1 MATLPSLVSVQDY
14 VRDYINRETKPMCE
28 YVEGVLVPKGMGTF
42 SHASVQA
49 RLAALLQGLGFDVFV
64 ELHGRLREAEFRV
77 PDVVLM
83 KPGTANGDYPG
94 PDNPPYLCIEVLSP
108 DQGIGQM
115 LAKCERFHAWG
126 VPFCWVIDPEK
137 KVGWVYHKGGEP
149 RKIRSADEAL
159 DAGEIALSLNS
170 LFI

>member
-1 MATLPSLVSVQDY
+1 MATSPSLVSVQDY
-14 VRDYINRETKPMCE
+14 VRDFVDRETKPMCE
-28 YVEGVLVPKGMGTF
+28 YVDGVLVPKGMGTPA
-42 SHASVQA
+42 HARTQA
-49 RLAALLQGLGFDVFV
+49 RLAALLQGLGFEVFV

-83 KPGTANGDYPG
+83 RPGTTSGDYPG

-108 DQGIGQM
+108 DQGSEQM

-137 KVGWVYHKGGEP
+137 KVAWVYHKGQEP
-149 RKIRSADEAL
+149 RKIRSLDENL
-159 DAGEIALSLNS
+159 DAGEITFLPAD
-170 LFI
+170 LFV